1 MNGGSA
7 KINGANPASPSTNP
21 ATRREQYNNYIKTL
35 DKDQAS
41 KLYQTVSN
49 YKEMGLTNEQ
59 IYENVLSSAERN
71 KNGIVEPTKT
81 TTTTPNSTLDLKAK
95 GNFDMY
101 EPKID
106 DTNADATFQKAV
118 SQLNDSIKSL
128 GSLKLA
134 SENYQYTTGSTNV
147 ADINDLIKEIQ
158 KAYTA

>member
-1 MNGGSA
+1 M
-7 KINGANPASPSTNP
+7 
-21 ATRREQYNNYIKTL
+21 
-35 DKDQAS
+35 
-41 KLYQTVSN
+41 
-49 YKEMGLTNEQ
+49 
-59 IYENVLSSAERN
+59 
-71 KNGIVEPTKT
+71 
-81 TTTTPNSTLDLKAK
+81 DLKAK

-147 ADINDLIKEIQ
+147 ADINNLIKEIQ